1 MAMKKGAKPAP
12 LDPKVAK
19 KLLDKLSTDN
29 DFRRLFKKDAA
40 AALAQVGYKVE
51 AGATSAAGCMQLAS
65 TDSIAPKAKILRDR
79 AKLETTLNGVV
90 NFDCAKGF
98 SAD

>member
-29 DFRRLFKKDAA
+29 DFRRLFKKDAG
-40 AALAQVGYKVE
+40 AALAQVGYKIE

-65 TDSIAPKAKILRDR
+65 TDSIAPKAKIVRDR

>member
-1 MAMKKGAKPAP
+1 MATKKGVPPAP

-29 DFRRLFKKDAA
+29 GFRRLFKKDAG

-51 AGATSAAGCMQLAS
+51 AGATSAGGCMQLQAGAR
-65 TDSIAPKAKILRDR
+65 IAPKAKIVRDR
-79 AKLETTLNGVV
+79 AKLEQALNSVV
-90 NFDCAKGF
+90 NFDTARGF
-98 SAD
+98 SVA

>member
-12 LDPKVAK
+12 LDRKVAK

>member
-1 MAMKKGAKPAP
+1 MATKKGPAPAP

-29 DFRRLFKKDAA
+29 DFRRLFKKDAH
-40 AALAQVGYKVE
+40 AALTSVGYKVE
-51 AGATSAAGCMQLAS
+51 AGATSAGGCMQLQS
-65 TDSIAPKAKILRDR
+65 TDKIAPKEKIIRDR
-79 AKLETTLNGVV
+79 AKLESTVNAVV
-90 NFDCAKGF
+90 NFACAKDF

>member
-40 AALAQVGYKVE
+40 AALSQVGYKIE

>member
-12 LDPKVAK
+12 LDRKVAK

-65 TDSIAPKAKILRDR
+65 TDSIAPKAKIVRDR

>member
-1 MAMKKGAKPAP
+1 MATRKGAKPAP
-12 LDPKVAK
+12 LDPKVTK

-29 DFRRLFKKDAA
+29 DFRRLFKKDAG
-40 AALAQVGYKVE
+40 AALAQVGYKVD
-51 AGATSAAGCMQLAS
+51 AGATHAGGCMQLQP

-79 AKLETTLNGVV
+79 AKLEQAMNSVV
-90 NFDCAKGF
+90 NFDCAKAL

>member
-12 LDPKVAK
+12 LDPKVTK

-29 DFRRLFKKDAA
+29 DFRRLFKKDAN
-40 AALAQVGYKVE
+40 AALAQVGYKAE
-51 AGATSAAGCMQLAS
+51 AGASSAGDCMQLQA
-65 TDSIAPKAKILRDR
+65 TDSIAPKAKMARDR
-79 AKLETTLNGVV
+79 TKLENALKVPLS
-90 NFDCAKGF
+90 FLCATDF